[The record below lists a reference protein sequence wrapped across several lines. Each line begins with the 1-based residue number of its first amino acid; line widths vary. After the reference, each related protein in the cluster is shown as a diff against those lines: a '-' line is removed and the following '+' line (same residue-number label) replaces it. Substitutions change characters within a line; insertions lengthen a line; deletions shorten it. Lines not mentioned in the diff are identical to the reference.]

1 MSDFVD
7 LRLEPILWLLAD
19 WSLRWGVLIAALA
32 VWFAVRPPR
41 QAALRL
47 AVCQL
52 VLVAGLALPLV
63 PHWWGHEL
71 LPARWVTPTDDFAAE
86 SRIPESLDPST
97 VDPTTAT
104 IAPPPRLDARA
115 RGRADYPATATS
127 SSAIA
132 HTVEPLGVRRIV
144 VLIAMALWSIGTC
157 VQLIRLIA
165 GVNWLSRLPRSAGP
179 PSLRAQEL
187 FDRCQKDIGLRRPVR
202 LGIHPAL
209 AAPVFVGGWHP
220 WVLVPTDW
228 EQLAAEDQRAVLWHE
243 LAHVARRDDWAKL
256 GEETIGAVFFFHP
269 CVRWLLN
276 RVDAYREQSCD
287 VAAVRRGVAGR
298 RLAQILVEFS
308 RRRPA
313 PAHRD
318 RAMRPAL
325 PFFRRRTVKDRI
337 HELLEEKTVA
347 RWSAPLVRSQFVGLA
362 VIAVSTGIALGG
374 FGPRA
379 TGSQDAPAQLTA
391 LDQAPEKAAATNGA
405 SAPNTLERILANWKA
420 REQRTRTLY
429 LAWERR
435 TFVGEAAEL
444 RSQGKAFSKRAEE
457 ERSRVIQFSFWAEE
471 PDRCRF
477 DSTPVANPQPAAAT
491 FAVKSHSV
499 MKGATALSVEDPA
512 NAMDSPVCRLTA
524 SGGNWRRLA
533 SPQIM
538 LTIRP
543 LDAFVRGQR
552 PFRIVTENAVIAGVR
567 CVELQNSDA
576 NDRWLERCWVD
587 PTRDDII
594 VAKELQFHPKDEGR
608 PKDVRTIAIQ
618 YRRDP
623 VHGWVPAAWT
633 SQQPG
638 ELSEDRITKFAIN
651 EPIPPET
658 FSLKLAPGTLVF
670 DERTR
675 EQYRVDKDGSKSDV
689 VKIDSPASLRIQE
702 ALASKSDFRIEPQA
716 LKDAIEFISARY
728 QIPIVLNEREFAK
741 ARIDVTSEVQFK
753 REGIAV
759 ADLLKNL
766 LGQCQKPVGFRI
778 EDEVLKISPKI
789 VGQAPI
795 HIRPAPVAPKT
806 ESPKARA
813 IRQALEQP
821 VDFNIEPQS
830 LKDALEFVA
839 ARYQIRVVIDPAVAS
854 KIEVKG
860 SFPGVKL
867 RGLLSI
873 LLEELPKPTGF
884 KIEGDA
890 LKIYPVADKPEPGAA
905 RP

>member
-7 LRLEPILWLLAD
+7 LRLEPVLWLLAD
-19 WSLRWGVLIAALA
+19 WSLRWGVLIVALG
-32 VWFAVRPPR
+32 VWFAARPPR

-71 LPARWVTPTDDFAAE
+71 IPARWVTPTDDFASE
-86 SRIPESLDPST
+86 GQIPESLDPST
-97 VDPTTAT
+97 VDPTTAA

-115 RGRADYPATATS
+115 NQGRADYPATATPS
-127 SSAIA
+127 SVIA

-165 GVNWLSRLPRSAGP
+165 GANWLSRLPRSAAQPG
-179 PSLRAQEL
+179 LRAQEL
-187 FDRCQKDIGLRRPVR
+187 FDRCREEIGLRRSVR
-202 LGIHPAL
+202 LGMHPAL
-209 AAPVFVGGWHP
+209 AAPVFVGGWRS

-243 LAHVARRDDWAKL
+243 LAHVARRDDLAKL
-256 GEETIGAVFFFHP
+256 VEETVRAVFFFHP

-308 RRRPA
+308 RRSPA

-337 HELLEEKTVA
+337 HELLEENTVA

-362 VIAVSTGIALGG
+362 VIAVSTGIAFGG

-379 TGSQDAPAQLTA
+379 TGSQDAPAQLAA
-391 LDQAPEKAAATNGA
+391 LDQEKAPATTTGA
-405 SAPNTLERILANWKA
+405 TVPTLERILANWKA

-457 ERSRVIQFSFWAEE
+457 ERSRVSQFSFWAEE
-471 PDRCRF
+471 PDRCRL
-477 DSTPVANPQPAAAT
+477 DSTPVANPQPAGAT

-499 MKGATALSVEDPA
+499 INGATALSVDEPG
-512 NAMDSPVCRLTA
+512 NATDSPVCRVA
-524 SGGNWRRLA
+524 GGGHWRRLA
-533 SPQIM
+533 STPIV

-543 LDAFVRGQR
+543 PDALLLGRRSQ
-552 PFRIVTENAVIAGVR
+552 FRVVTENTLIAGLR
-567 CVELQNSDA
+567 CVELRNADD
-576 NDRWLERCWVD
+576 NDRWIERCWVD
-587 PTRDDII
+587 SARDDVV
-594 VAKELQFHPKDEGR
+594 VAYELQLHPKDEDR
-608 PKDVRTIAIQ
+608 PKDVRTISIQ
-618 YRRDP
+618 YRRDL
-623 VHGWVPAAWT
+623 VHGWVPAGWT

-638 ELSEDRITKFAIN
+638 ELSEDRITKYAIN
-651 EPIPPET
+651 EPIAAEI

-675 EQYRVDKDGSKSDV
+675 EQYRIAKDGSKSDV
-689 VKIDSPASLRIQE
+689 VKVGSPPSLRILE
-702 ALASKSDFRIEPQA
+702 ALASKSDFRIQPQS
-716 LKDAIEFISARY
+716 LKDAIDFISARY
-728 QIPIVLNEREFAK
+728 QIPIVLNLREFAK
-741 ARIDVTSEVQFK
+741 AGIDVTSEVQFP

-766 LGQCQKPVGFRI
+766 LGQCRRPAGFRI

-789 VGQAPI
+789 VSQAPI
-795 HIRPAPVAPKT
+795 HIKPAPVAPKT
-806 ESPKARA
+806 ESPAARR
-813 IRQALEQP
+813 IREALEQA
-821 VDFNIEPQS
+821 VDFNIESQD
-830 LKDALEFVA
+830 LKDALDFVA
-839 ARYQIRVVIDPAVAS
+839 ARYQIKVVIDRAVVA
-854 KIEVKG
+854 KTEVKG
-860 SFPGVKL
+860 AFPGIKL
-867 RGLLSI
+867 RSLLSI
-873 LLEELPKPTGF
+873 LLEELPKPVGF
-884 KIEGDA
+884 KIEDDV
-890 LKIYPVADKPEPGAA
+890 LKIYSVADKPASGAA